1 MGVLII
7 MAKKKNTVKIKTA
20 SVNKAISAMKDY
32 TANVASG
39 AELNYDPFNEALSEL
54 KQFLNKDGTVSKS
67 KTRSKKAKAALN
79 EAAAN
84 VLDIGSSKRKRK
96 RNKKNYQIGQAA
108 DVLSQKKFKGD
119 MSAAST
125 AAQVFYS
132 KTWDKVSKNINSDFI
147 ITLSEAGF
155 NMNQI
160 FDIAKYMNKEIEKKG
175 PAELKKFVS
184 EDEASMF
191 VSHVANLHEL
201 FPEMTADDAIAIA
214 DRMTEY
220 GFDNYE
226 YEAAQWGYPKQ

>member
-1 MGVLII
+1 

-96 RNKKNYQIGQAA
+96 RNK
-108 DVLSQKKFKGD
+108 
-119 MSAAST
+119 
-125 AAQVFYS
+125 
-132 KTWDKVSKNINSDFI
+132 
-147 ITLSEAGF
+147 E
-155 NMNQI
+155 
-160 FDIAKYMNKEIEKKG
+160 KE
-175 PAELKKFVS
+175 L
-184 EDEASMF
+184 
-191 VSHVANLHEL
+191 
-201 FPEMTADDAIAIA
+201 
-214 DRMTEY
+214 
-220 GFDNYE
+220 
-226 YEAAQWGYPKQ
+226 

>member
-1 MGVLII
+1 

-20 SVNKAISAMKDY
+20 SVNKALSAMKEY

-84 VLDIGSSKRKRK
+84 VLDLGSSKRKRK

-108 DVLSQKKFKGD
+108 DVLSQKKFSGD

-132 KTWDKVSKNINSDFI
+132 KTWDKISKNINSDFI

-160 FDIAKYMNKEIEKKG
+160 FDIAKYMNKEIEKKR
-175 PAELKKFVS
+175 PEELKKFVS
-184 EDEASMF
+184 EDEASLF

-226 YEAAQWGYPKQ
+226 YEASQWGYPKQ

>member
-1 MGVLII
+1 

-20 SVNKAISAMKDY
+20 SVNKAVSAMKEY
-32 TANVASG
+32 TVNVASG
-39 AELNYDPFNEALSEL
+39 AELNYDPFNDALSEL

-160 FDIAKYMNKEIEKKG
+160 FDIAKYMNKEIEKKR

-184 EDEASMF
+184 EDEASLF

-220 GFDNYE
+220 GFNNYE